1 MKSIGNSLVVAGSR
15 NRIHVHIHA
24 NEPAKVFSICENIG
38 NVDNQKAD
46 DMFHQQKIVTN
57 QEKRSVAI
65 INLSK
70 IQQIL
75 EKKLISTNTKLDLST
90 LQKSQLVNKKYS
102 KLKLLG
108 AGELKEKF
116 DVVVNGISNSAR
128 EKIEKLGGKVTLI
141 K

>member
-1 MKSIGNSLVVAGSR
+1 MK
-15 NRIHVHIHA
+15 RILFL
-24 NEPAKVFSICENIG
+24 KSFS
-38 NVDNQKAD
+38 
-46 DMFHQQKIVTN
+46 
-57 QEKRSVAI
+57 
-65 INLSK
+65 
-70 IQQIL
+70 L